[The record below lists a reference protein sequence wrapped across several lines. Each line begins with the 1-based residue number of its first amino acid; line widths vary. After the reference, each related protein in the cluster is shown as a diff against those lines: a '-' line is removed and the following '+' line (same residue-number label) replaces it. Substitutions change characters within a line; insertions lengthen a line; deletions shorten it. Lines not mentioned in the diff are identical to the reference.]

1 MVKID
6 CPALKHILVQRTN
19 DRNIELRF
27 ASTEDT
33 RGDRFNVLCPATA
46 RCIAHLL
53 LAATEGPIEGKAS
66 KGMPLIDRRK
76 GTEKVELRLWD
87 DGQIPLAV
95 LPLSTARCLAYG
107 LLAESQSQTASIDR

>member
-1 MVKID
+1 MVEID
-6 CPALKHILVQRTN
+6 CPALKHILVQRMN
-19 DRNIELRF
+19 DGDIELRF
-27 ASTEDT
+27 VSTEDPK
-33 RGDRFNVLCPATA
+33 GDRFNVLRPATA

-66 KGMPLIDRRK
+66 KGMPLIDRRE

-87 DGQIPLAV
+87 DGRIPLAV

-107 LLAESQSQTASIDR
+107 LMTESHSQTEH